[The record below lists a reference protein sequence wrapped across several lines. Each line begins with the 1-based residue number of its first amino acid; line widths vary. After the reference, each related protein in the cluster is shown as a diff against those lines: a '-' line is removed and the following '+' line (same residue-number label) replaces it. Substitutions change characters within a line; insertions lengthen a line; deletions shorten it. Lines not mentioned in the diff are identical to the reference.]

1 MALASFD
8 RAFDRS
14 LPLANNL
21 TLTVTAAPE
30 HEADLLGMLEGA
42 MMRGR
47 RNHAQLKQIQLPF
60 ERFPFMDS
68 KFWHIPVEDS
78 GDTHVLRF
86 FFETPR
92 GGAE

>member
-1 MALASFD
+1 MAAASFD
-8 RAFDRS
+8 RDFDRS

-21 TLTVTAAPE
+21 TLTVTAAPTD
-30 HEADLLGMLEGA
+30 EAELLGLLEGA

-47 RNHAQLKQIQLPF
+47 RNHTQLKQIQLSF
-60 ERFPFMDS
+60 ERYPSMDS

-78 GDTHVLRF
+78 GDAHVLRF

-92 GGAE
+92 GE